1 MKEGAVLVKSSAQE
15 MALRAENIA
24 RRQLWGQPH
33 IDIIRE
39 LGLTARQFEWTTKQ
53 SFYEKILATLQKELY
68 GELDTRFR
76 DKMGDAQELAK
87 RTSYE
92 SMAKL
97 VDLMRAGSSQ
107 TLQRECANDII
118 KHSDVIK
125 VRQQMAPPAINA
137 KQLTLISIA
146 LKEDASSDSNGNAG
160 K

>member
-24 RRQLWGQPH
+24 RRQLWGQAH

-53 SFYEKILATLQKELY
+53 SFYSKIMASLQKELY

-92 SMAKL
+92 SMEKL
-97 VDLMRAGSSQ
+97 IDLMRSGASQ
-107 TLQRECANDII
+107 TLQREAANDLI
-118 KHSDVIK
+118 KYSDVIK
-125 VRQQMAPPAINA
+125 VRQQSAPTTISA
-137 KQLTLISIA
+137 KQLTLITVA
-146 LKEDASSDSNGNAG
+146 LKEDAGRDSNGNAG
-160 K
+160 